1 MTDLSSILNM
11 EKQETV
17 FEKGIIMRF
26 IKSIPKKIVQFL
38 RHLSREYAHPSF
50 YVAEM
55 HEAQRKKEQTC
66 CEVRDIINRNNYFN
80 K

>member
-1 MTDLSSILNM
+1 M
-11 EKQETV
+11 

-50 YVAEM
+50 YVAEL
-55 HEAQRKKEQTC
+55 HEAKGKKEQTY
-66 CEVRDIINRNNYFN
+66 CEVKDIVNRNNYFY